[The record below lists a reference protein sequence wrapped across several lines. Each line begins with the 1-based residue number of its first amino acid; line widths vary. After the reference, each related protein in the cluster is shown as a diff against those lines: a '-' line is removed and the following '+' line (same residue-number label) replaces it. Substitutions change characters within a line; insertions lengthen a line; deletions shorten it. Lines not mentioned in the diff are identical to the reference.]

1 MQTENIILKITIL
14 ENVEKVW
21 EYYTKPE
28 HIIKWNFAE
37 PTWHCPKAENNL
49 EVGGTFNYRMESKKD
64 DFGFDFK
71 GVFDEIAPSQLLK
84 FHLDDGRKVVVNF
97 NNIDEKTTEV
107 TETFEPEN
115 DNMFDM
121 QRDGWYAILNNFHKY
136 VENN

>member
-1 MQTENIILKITIL
+1 M
-14 ENVEKVW
+14 
-21 EYYTKPE
+21 
-28 HIIKWNFAE
+28 KWNFAE
-37 PTWHCPKAENNL
+37 STWHCPKAENNL

-71 GVFDEIAPSQLLK
+71 GIFDEIRPSKLLK
-84 FHLDDGRKVVVNF
+84 FHLDDGRKVVVDF

-115 DNMFDM
+115 DNLIDM
-121 QRDGWYAILNNFHKY
+121 QRDGWYSILNNFHKY